1 MDATPDHQ
9 PIEFASIILG
19 QPLDSTQSLIY
30 SQSKIRIRQHAMR
43 ASSRAKAIA
52 LSGDQTPIAPVLQP
66 QSMLTGKFR
75 SRPYTQIRKARQP
88 RFISKIQD
96 VGSKESA
103 ASATGK
109 TCIPR
114 ALDAGKSD
122 PFHTLPIKI
131 GPLQEHLLKLIPMTF
146 YMQNPLVL
154 NPEYSPLPYAFAD
167 AALLHALFA
176 LTSLYRD
183 LSVGT
188 KVTPLCLMHK
198 GEMLRIINERITK
211 TPLQLSDGTIGAVTA
226 LATFDLL
233 DGRLQNAR
241 WNLRGLQRM
250 VVQRGG
256 LQIVG
261 KEAQQV
267 CGTSL
272 LQRAICWS
280 DLCSAAFT
288 NEKPRFAVL
297 RHSSSP
303 LSRPY
308 VQDNSLFSS
317 IGSIFDMLS
326 ELSLALCDSHNS
338 FSRRLSFSNNL
349 YLVEHALHSLPQD
362 IYSCYHE
369 PKRIAAIIY
378 VYLLLR
384 QIPSSAGIYQPLLG
398 RLHAAVGQSIE
409 RNSEDFSSHPSNLFL
424 LWICFIGAATSGP
437 PNKIECLQEWWI
449 NLLRNI
455 CKGLNVVSEI
465 GFEVYLNR
473 VVEMGSLCRE
483 MCHTVWREIDSSE
496 PYNGE
501 NGSL

>member
-1 MDATPDHQ
+1 MDATLDDQH
-9 PIEFASIILG
+9 IEFASIILG

-30 SQSKIRIRQHAMR
+30 SQTRTQIRQHAMR
-43 ASSRAKAIA
+43 AAVRAA
-52 LSGDQTPIAPVLQP
+52 LSGDQAPTTPALQP

-75 SRPYTQIRKARQP
+75 SRPYSQTRKARQAQS
-88 RFISKIQD
+88 ISGVRD
-96 VGSKESA
+96 DCSERRV
-103 ASATGK
+103 ASATSK
-109 TCIPR
+109 TCIAP

-122 PFHTLPIKI
+122 PFHTLPVKI
-131 GPLQEHLLKLIPMTF
+131 GPLQEHLLKLIPITF

-154 NPEYSPLPYAFAD
+154 NPESSPLPYAFAD

-188 KVTPLCLMHK
+188 KITPLCLMHK

-211 TPLQLSDGTIGAVTA
+211 SPLQLSDGTIGAVTA

-256 LQIVG
+256 LQTVG
-261 KEAQQV
+261 KEARQV

-317 IGSIFDMLS
+317 IGSIFNMLS
-326 ELSLALCDSHNS
+326 ELSVELCHSHNS
-338 FSRRLSFSNNL
+338 FSRRLTFSNNI
-349 YLVEHALHSLPQD
+349 YLVEHALHSLPQE

-369 PKRIAAIIY
+369 PRRIAAIIY
-378 VYLLLR
+378 VYLFLR
-384 QIPSSAGIYQPLLG
+384 QIPHSAGIYQPLLG
-398 RLHAAVGQSIE
+398 RLHAAVGQSINK
-409 RNSEDFSSHPSNLFL
+409 NSKCSSNHRSNLFL
-424 LWICFIGAATSGP
+424 LWICFIGAATSRP
-437 PNKIECLQEWWI
+437 PNKMEGHREWWI
-449 NLLRNI
+449 SVLRNI
-455 CKGLNVVSEI
+455 CERLNIASEI
-465 GFEVYLNR
+465 SFEVYLKR

-483 MCHTVWREIDSSE
+483 IRQAVWREIDSSE
-496 PYNGE
+496 PYNGG
-501 NGSL
+501 NDTI